1 MKCSRRH
8 PRKTVRLYLVR
19 KQLPRTRRVKGPSL
33 NWSESS
39 RYPVYL
45 LSLRNKGRI
54 VAKAKLV
61 TTDGKRETGG
71 RMLGK
76 EYVGVNVE
84 GLENVENAIGYSIPW
99 PRSHVKKATSSN
111 LKQPDDV
118 TFQGRSEATMD
129 RGARTGN
136 EA

>member
-1 MKCSRRH
+1 ML
-8 PRKTVRLYLVR
+8 TNM
-19 KQLPRTRRVKGPSL
+19 RTRRVKGPSL

-39 RYPVYL
+39 CYPVYL

-99 PRSHVKKATSSN
+99 PRSHGEVKLRWREGQERAMK
-111 LKQPDDV
+111 
-118 TFQGRSEATMD
+118 R
-129 RGARTGN
+129 RCC
-136 EA
+136 